1 MFSRKLEDVA
11 TSFPEIASPVSLLPA
26 EFIVDGEVLAYRGG
40 RPLHFQELQKRLR
53 RKAVTDR
60 LMAEIPVV
68 YVPYDIM
75 YLDGQP
81 LIGRPL
87 TERKKLLSQIR
98 FKEPV
103 IDLGYRI
110 VSTAKQIACAFKEG
124 RDAGHEGLVVKELE
138 SQYHPGKR
146 GRHWTKLKYE
156 LDSVDAVIVI
166 AEYGHGKRA
175 GTLSDHTLA
184 VRDEHDD
191 GSLKT
196 IGKAYSGLTDAE
208 IAKMTD
214 KLRSITVRDEGY
226 RIVVRPEISLLCVAI
241 LVR

>member
-11 TSFPEIASPVSLLPA
+11 TSFPEIASAVSLLPA

-98 FKEPV
+98 F
-103 IDLGYRI
+103 
-110 VSTAKQIACAFKEG
+110 
-124 RDAGHEGLVVKELE
+124 
-138 SQYHPGKR
+138 
-146 GRHWTKLKYE
+146 
-156 LDSVDAVIVI
+156 
-166 AEYGHGKRA
+166 RA
-175 GTLSDHTLA
+175 RNRLWL
-184 VRDEHDD
+184 
-191 GSLKT
+191 
-196 IGKAYSGLTDAE
+196 
-208 IAKMTD
+208 
-214 KLRSITVRDEGY
+214 
-226 RIVVRPEISLLCVAI
+226 
-241 LVR
+241 